1 MGNNLRHIR
10 GQAQKELVKKFDAFF
25 NKGYSRWEVW
35 SDWVTL
41 SAIAISNATDAS
53 HAEQR
58 EARYRTISKKYT
70 KSDMELFS
78 EILALFVVALEENPD
93 QDFLGELYMCLEL
106 GNDTAGQFFTP
117 YDVCYCMAQITADI
131 PRLTQEIKDKG
142 WISVNDPACG
152 AGALLVA
159 FANVCRKNDINYQTQ
174 VLFVAQDI
182 DLSLIHI

>member
-58 EARYRTISKKYT
+58 EAQYRTISKKYT
-70 KSDMELFS
+70 KPDIAAISQVASNMAAERGVKRVPLAVLSQS
-78 EILALFVVALEENPD
+78 EISRRMKA
-93 QDFLGELYMCLEL
+93 
-106 GNDTAGQFFTP
+106 
-117 YDVCYCMAQITADI
+117 I
-131 PRLTQEIKDKG
+131 
-142 WISVNDPACG
+142 
-152 AGALLVA
+152 
-159 FANVCRKNDINYQTQ
+159 
-174 VLFVAQDI
+174 
-182 DLSLIHI
+182 